1 MDPLLIAHAPAVVSR
16 RVRRVTDRRL
26 LVEGDHGGDWCDV
39 LSTSREPVDYRAG
52 DEVLVCW
59 VAGRE
64 RAVVLG
70 RIGGNHPTAPPGE
83 VPESVVIEART
94 GLTLRCGKASMTM
107 REDGKILIKGTDLVS
122 HAEHLNRIKGGSV
135 AIN

>member
-1 MDPLLIAHAPAVVSR
+1 MDPLLIAHAPTAASR
-16 RVRRVTDRRL
+16 RVRRVTDGRL
-26 LVEGDHGGDWCDV
+26 LVEGDHGDDWCDV
-39 LSTSREPVDYRAG
+39 LSTSREPVDYRSG

-70 RIGGNHPTAPPGE
+70 RIGGNPTAPPAE

-94 GLTLRCGKASMTM
+94 DLTLRCGRGSITM